1 MSEALA
7 VLAAHVKTR
16 KTTPAQQVQLVLGY
30 LVIRV
35 LFPEITLAA
44 YLERSDALAGAT
56 DENRLFPKDALDHWC
71 PNKGSVWSPK
81 DRLKYMGTYID
92 YCDNARTTGE
102 SPVSFNDFLTAVL
115 GDQPAGA
122 PPPAS
127 AAADPPPASP
137 AVVAAPAE
145 PSLSP
150 PSGAVTLPPGF
161 TPPPAAAPAEVQG
174 NPCAITLKRADV
186 AKIAEYFA
194 LPSAVGG
201 VPVGETLWTHLEETP
216 QGQLRIDIVNSEPR
230 PGIDMYL
237 VRGGAV
243 FADLPPNNV
252 ATTIVGQYTLLIP
265 NEPALLI
272 DIKST

>member
-35 LFPEITLAA
+35 LFPEITLAS

-81 DRLKYMGTYID
+81 DRLKYMGTYVD

-102 SPVSFNDFLTAVL
+102 TAVSFNDFLQLVL
-115 GDQPAGA
+115 GDLPAGS
-122 PPPAS
+122 PPPS
-127 AAADPPPASP
+127 PAAADPPPA
-137 AVVAAPAE
+137 AATAPAE
-145 PSLSP
+145 PSLAP
-150 PSGAVTLPPGF
+150 PTGAVTLPPGF
-161 TPPPAAAPAEVQG
+161 VPAAPEEIPSNPG
-174 NPCAITLKRADV
+174 NPCPITLKRADV
-186 AKIAEYFA
+186 AKIAEYFS
-194 LPSAVGG
+194 LPSSVGG
-201 VPVGETLWTHLEETP
+201 VPVGDTLWGHIEETP
-216 QGQLRIDIVNSEPR
+216 QGQLRIEVINSEPR

-237 VRGGAV
+237 VRNGAV
-243 FADLPPNNV
+243 YAELPPNNT
-252 ATTIVGQYTLLIP
+252 AESIVGQYTLLIP